1 MRVIERRELAKSAVS
16 RNSEIE
22 RERERERGGSRSREN
37 WSRVARAAFV
47 FSRNRKGRGGHA
59 ARRSADSWNRVRGAR
74 VSLCLQ
80 PTAAF

>member
-1 MRVIERRELAKSAVS
+1 MIERRELAKSAVS

-22 RERERERGGSRSREN
+22 RERERERERGGTRSREN